1 MPVELNLDSGA
12 DAAQSANVRERILD
26 AARAEFA
33 ESGLR
38 ASSVRVI
45 AANANVTAA
54 MINYYF
60 GSKRALYDQ
69 IVQEAQAD
77 LQGRLMRALA
87 GAAPTELAPRL
98 AAAYFDFLAEEHDFQ
113 RLILREVLDSGE
125 GIGGYAQRYVAP
137 MGALFAQRF
146 GDADATVQAAISL
159 FGAIAGYFLYSPVL
173 AELLDDDPMSPE
185 RLAMRRRHI
194 MSLADLLVRD
204 IGATP
209 SDDEKGRKR

>member
-1 MPVELNLDSGA
+1 MPAEMNMGSVA
-12 DAAQSANVRERILD
+12 DDGSSSVRERILD

-33 ESGLR
+33 GNGLR
-38 ASSVRVI
+38 ATSVRVI
-45 AANANVTAA
+45 AANADVTAA

-69 IVQEAQAD
+69 IVEAAQAD
-77 LQGRLMRALA
+77 LRARLMRALA
-87 GAAPTELAPRL
+87 GAAPAELPARL

-125 GIGGYAQRYVAP
+125 GLTGYVSRYVAP
-137 MGALFAQRF
+137 IRALFAARF
-146 GDADATVQAAISL
+146 GDDDATAQAAISL

-185 RLAMRRRHI
+185 RLAVRRRHV

-209 SDDEKGRKR
+209 NDDKGKKR